1 MSTRKSTQKRVMKAK
16 STLRKRTTRLPQ
28 KRLRKVS
35 TLTKPGLLPQRKT
48 LRKSEKEC
56 RCIILNFGMLWKIDN
71 SIEKVTVHDFLL

>member
-1 MSTRKSTQKRVMKAK
+1 M
-16 STLRKRTTRLPQ
+16 
-28 KRLRKVS
+28 S
-35 TLTKPGLLPQRKT
+35 TLTKPGLLLQRKT